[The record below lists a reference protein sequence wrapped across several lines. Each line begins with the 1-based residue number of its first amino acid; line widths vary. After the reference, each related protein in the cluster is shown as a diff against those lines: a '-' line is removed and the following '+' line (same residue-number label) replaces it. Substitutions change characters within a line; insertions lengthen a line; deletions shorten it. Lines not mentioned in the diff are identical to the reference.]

1 MKNLRG
7 FDGGGKGEQGNEQGQ
22 SAAQLTQAIA
32 SAYNGKSGADIWLN
46 ILREAE
52 RAKRAGTLSNE
63 ELDEFYQQFTP
74 LLNDAQRKQLQTVI
88 EKLKKI

>member
-7 FDGGGKGEQGNEQGQ
+7 YEGNGGRGNEGQGQ

-52 RAKRAGTLSNE
+52 KAKRAGTLSNE
-63 ELDEFYQQFTP
+63 ELEEFYKQFSP
-74 LLNDAQRKQLQTVI
+74 LVSDAQRKQLRSVVDR
-88 EKLKKI
+88 LKRI